1 MGAFILRPRPLP
13 NESGQDQH
21 MYRPGAKRLLAIRP
35 QADDRV
41 SALADMRL
49 QETREHPAS
58 LDTGEDRSGATDAA

>member
-1 MGAFILRPRPLP
+1 
-13 NESGQDQH
+13 